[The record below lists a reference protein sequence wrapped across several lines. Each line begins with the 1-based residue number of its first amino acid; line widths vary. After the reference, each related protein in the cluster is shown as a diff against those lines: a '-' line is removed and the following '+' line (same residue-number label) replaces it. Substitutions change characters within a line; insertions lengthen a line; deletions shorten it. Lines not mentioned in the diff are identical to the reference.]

1 MDNGVAYPPAVEV
14 SGGGETQTED
24 SLIASIDAALALT
37 QGRDGL
43 IRVADHVDV
52 LLDLRLVA
60 SETTRLRALD
70 MDWAA
75 ESTLPTDRQRP
86 HSHV

>member
-1 MDNGVAYPPAVEV
+1 MDDVVAYQPAVEV
-14 SGGGETQTED
+14 SVGGEPEAED
-24 SLIASIDAALALT
+24 SLIATIDAALALT

-52 LLDLRLVA
+52 LLDLRLAA
-60 SETTRLRALD
+60 SETTRLRALET
-70 MDWAA
+70 DWAA
-75 ESTLPTDRQRP
+75 ESTFPTDSQRP